1 MILPSATYI
10 LVLGR
15 RHFDVDSGV
24 VRDNIL
30 LFRVQ
35 RRLVLSRLFSFLKEH
50 LPDLAG
56 YRLDISCI
64 QWESDMSRD
73 VVESQGELAW

>member
-1 MILPSATYI
+1 MILPSVTYI

-50 LPDLAG
+50 LPDLAATG
-56 YRLDISCI
+56 SIFPVSNGNPTCPATL
-64 QWESDMSRD
+64 
-73 VVESQGELAW
+73 